1 MGNGSAPPESA
12 RGPNATP
19 VFPDAA
25 RILGESGYPKIRP
38 DAALRDSCE
47 NIGFPRKSQPIKT
60 LNLAA

>member
-38 DAALRDSCE
+38 DAAFATLA
-47 NIGFPRKSQPIKT
+47 KT
-60 LNLAA
+60 LVFRENPSQSKHLA